1 MIDGYMKNGK
11 VDDAVKLF
19 EQMPQRDAVSWIVLI
34 GGFVKKGQFE
44 QALEWFRE
52 MQLSGVEPD
61 YVTLIVVIAACA
73 DLGTLWI
80 RLVDKSHSYFIAE
93 NWVDYPLLQR
103 FVHQYQIDESHFST
117 TAFIKFVINRSKG
130 HATALRLP
138 PYASET
144 DLKYVSDVCGDL
156 KDVGLP
162 EHFVCDKSG
171 VITELIGKW
180 KRLEWLTLG
189 SSYALVKI
197 LSQISIHCKDFW
209 GLRVSNADIVKDKAI
224 AIVNF
229 LPKIKHLI
237 LRDAHI
243 HRDALMKLLQGC
255 TELQVLDVS
264 DCIGFSEDDGEILK
278 LASHI
283 TNFSCKGSSEYD
295 DDFYEEGPIF
305 AHDYGFYYSD

>member
-1 MIDGYMKNGK
+1 MDERRWEGLNIDCMANILGRVGMESLLLDVPFVCKSWYRASLNPSCWERLIFPDIKTSYS
-11 VDDAVKLF
+11 
-19 EQMPQRDAVSWIVLI
+19 VS
-34 GGFVKKGQFE
+34 G
-44 QALEWFRE
+44 
-52 MQLSGVEPD
+52 
-61 YVTLIVVIAACA
+61 
-73 DLGTLWI
+73 
-80 RLVDKSHSYFIAE
+80 YFIAE

-103 FVHQYQIDESHFST
+103 FVHQYQIDESYFST

-130 HATALRLP
+130 HATALRVP

-156 KDVGLP
+156 KDVELP
-162 EHFVCDKSG
+162 GELVDDESG

-189 SSYALVKI
+189 SSYDLVKI

-209 GLRVSNADIVKDKAI
+209 GLRVSNADIVNDEAI

-243 HRDALMKLLQGC
+243 DRDALMKLLQGC

-264 DCIGFSEDDGEILK
+264 DCIGFSEDDEEILK

-283 TNFSCKGSSEYD
+283 TNFSCKVSSEYD
-295 DDFYEEGPIF
+295 DDFYEEGPLS
-305 AHDYGFYYSD
+305 AYDYGFYSSD

>member
-1 MIDGYMKNGK
+1 MTM
-11 VDDAVKLF
+11 
-19 EQMPQRDAVSWIVLI
+19 RDELYSSRKIYA
-34 GGFVKKGQFE
+34 
-44 QALEWFRE
+44 
-52 MQLSGVEPD
+52 
-61 YVTLIVVIAACA
+61 TLIYASRMMDERRWE
-73 DLGTLWI
+73 DLNIDCMVNILG
-80 RLVDKSHSYFIAE
+80 RVAE
-93 NWVDYPLLQR
+93 NWVDDPLLQR
-103 FVHQYQIDESHFST
+103 FVHQYQIDASHFST
-117 TAFIKFVINRSKG
+117 TAFIKFVVNRSKG

-156 KDVGLP
+156 KSVGFPADL
-162 EHFVCDKSG
+162 VYDKSG

-189 SSYALVKI
+189 SSYDLVKI

-209 GLRVSNADIVKDKAI
+209 GLRVSNSNIFNDEAI

-243 HRDALMKLLQGC
+243 DRDALMKLLQGC
-255 TELQVLDVS
+255 TELQVLDVR

-283 TNFSCKGSSEYD
+283 TNFSCKGSREYDYD
-295 DDFYEEGPIF
+295 DDGFYEGGSF
-305 AHDYGFYYSD
+305 LFDDVVYDGYYSD